1 MGVASRRASA
11 LAELD
16 DRSEAIVNPR
26 PSQLA
31 FATLKERT
39 ELHAALCRKG
49 KQANAA
55 GELEQAL
62 ACFEAAYPLLFKSS
76 TVISLVNMRLKLGE
90 TELAAACYRKIL
102 ASDSLP
108 AAERQH
114 VAGKL
119 REAVAIEA
127 AVSSIVDMPQAG
139 RFLSQEQRAARH
151 AKLLEQA
158 RAAHARADF
167 TAAADHFVQAWP
179 LLYRPTA
186 LVSAANMLLR
196 SGRPRLAAG
205 LYVRLQRLELSEA
218 AEAVVVRKL
227 QQTRRQLQQQQ
238 NEEGAARFVQ
248 RLARGRRGRREV
260 QAAVARAAAAAVAR
274 AGRARVRTAPV
285 DARRWGAGEGSSEDE
300 AEQVTIALDRMKLRR
315 TSRERNEKRSANLT

>member
-1 MGVASRRASA
+1 MGASRRATA

-16 DRSEAIVNPR
+16 DHSEAIVNPR

-31 FATLKERT
+31 FATLRERT
-39 ELHAALCRKG
+39 ERHTALCREG

-62 ACFEAAYPLLFKSS
+62 ASFEAAYPLLFKSS

-102 ASDSLP
+102 DSDSLP

-114 VAGKL
+114 AAGKL
-119 REAVAIEA
+119 REAVAVEA

-139 RFLSQEQRAARH
+139 RFSSREQRAARH

-158 RAAHARADF
+158 RAAHERGDF

-179 LLYRPTA
+179 LLYRPTT

-205 LYVRLQRLELSEA
+205 LYVRLLRLELSEA
-218 AEAVVVRKL
+218 AEAVVLRKL
-227 QQTRRQLQQQQ
+227 RQARRQLQQQQ
-238 NEEGAARFVQ
+238 CEEGAARFVQ
-248 RLARGRRGRREV
+248 RLARGRGGRRE
-260 QAAVARAAAAAVAR
+260 ARA
-274 AGRARVRTAPV
+274 T
-285 DARRWGAGEGSSEDE
+285 
-300 AEQVTIALDRMKLRR
+300 
-315 TSRERNEKRSANLT
+315 